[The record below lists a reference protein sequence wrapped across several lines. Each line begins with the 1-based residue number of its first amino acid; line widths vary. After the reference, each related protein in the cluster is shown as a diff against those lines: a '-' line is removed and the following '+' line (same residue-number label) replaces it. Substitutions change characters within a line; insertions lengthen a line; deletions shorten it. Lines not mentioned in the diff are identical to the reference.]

1 MLQIIKNS
9 GYSGFI
15 GVEAQ
20 AFTMDPIEAIHAS
33 KKLLLN
39 SYS

>member
-1 MLQIIKNS
+1 MLQIVKKS

-20 AFTMDPIEAIHAS
+20 AFTMDPIEAIIAS

>member
-1 MLQIIKNS
+1 MMKIVKDSN
-9 GYSGFI
+9 YDGFI

-20 AFTMDPIEAIHAS
+20 VFNMNPIDAINAS

-39 SYS
+39 SYI

>member
-1 MLQIIKNS
+1 MLQIVKDS
-9 GYSGFI
+9 EYQGFI

-20 AFTMDPIEAIHAS
+20 AFTMDPIEAIIAS
-33 KKLLLN
+33 KKLLVN